1 MLEAGPEIIESLPQ
15 GETRIPRQNLH
26 SEVLALLRAAIMEN
40 QFKPKERLNE
50 RLLCE
55 RFGISRTPLREAFK
69 VLASEGLLTLLPN
82 RGAVVTSLSIKDFE
96 ATLAVMAHLETM
108 IGEQAAINSDAQTI
122 ATIRAWHHQM
132 FAHFLRRE
140 MAPYFEL
147 NQKIH
152 LSLAAATGNGVLV
165 SLYTSLNT
173 RILRYRYQANLQPER
188 WQAAVEEHEDILS
201 ALILRDGSRLGVL
214 LRQHLLN
221 KGAAIKAGLEGAD
234 QPV

>member
-1 MLEAGPEIIESLPQ
+1 MQMLELGQNAVALPSQ
-15 GETRIPRQNLH
+15 GETRIARQNLH
-26 SEVLALLRAAIMEN
+26 SEVVALLRTTILKG

-69 VLASEGLLTLLPN
+69 VLAAEGLLTLLPN
-82 RGAVVTSLSIKDFE
+82 RGAVVTALSIQDFE
-96 ATLAVMAHLETM
+96 ATLSVLAHLETM
-108 IGEQAAINSDAQTI
+108 IGEQAAIHSDDQTI
-122 ATIRAWHHQM
+122 TNVRAWHHQM
-132 FAHFLRRE
+132 FAHFLRQE

-152 LSLAAATGNGVLV
+152 MALAAASGNAVLI
-165 SLYTSLNT
+165 SLYASLNAK
-173 RILRYRYQANLQPER
+173 ILRYRYQANLQPER
-188 WQAAVEEHEDILS
+188 WQAAVEEHEEILS

-221 KGAAIKAGLEGAD
+221 KGAAIKSSLEGR
-234 QPV
+234 